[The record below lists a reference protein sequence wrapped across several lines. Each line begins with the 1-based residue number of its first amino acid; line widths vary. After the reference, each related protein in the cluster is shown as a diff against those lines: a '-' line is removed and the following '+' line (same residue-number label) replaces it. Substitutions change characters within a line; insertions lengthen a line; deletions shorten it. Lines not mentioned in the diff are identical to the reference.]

1 MRVSGPCSIPETCRC
16 SHESSGDGKYKA
28 GLPSNRSPAGPA
40 RAHQRGGPR
49 CAQNAGRERST
60 FDVERSRDTRDTHRP
75 SGHRDDRDFDTGL
88 RAYLKAVGP
97 TGHLLPTVVGENL
110 GQHQAVEEYLA
121 PSCRNAVW
129 ITPLVFL
136 HPAKLKVS
144 AVDVLDPGGQHVKR
158 NRLRPL
164 ALEFGIAEPATTI
177 SFGAGENQK
186 RNIRPLCTRHNDL
199 ARAERQRYNTKM
211 QKHKRKH
218 KKSEMRLDK
227 DTRMAEQ
234 GFVDAD
240 TVAAVLGV
248 SKPRAYALGTSG
260 VIVTIP
266 NGGAKYFSKASI
278 DQYLR
283 ELEVPPNW
291 ITLAEAVERTGYSR
305 STLYQRAKTRNIQV
319 RKLAGRVYVVT
330 PILDITR

>member
-1 MRVSGPCSIPETCRC
+1 
-16 SHESSGDGKYKA
+16 
-28 GLPSNRSPAGPA
+28 
-40 RAHQRGGPR
+40 
-49 CAQNAGRERST
+49 
-60 FDVERSRDTRDTHRP
+60 
-75 SGHRDDRDFDTGL
+75 
-88 RAYLKAVGP
+88 
-97 TGHLLPTVVGENL
+97 
-110 GQHQAVEEYLA
+110 
-121 PSCRNAVW
+121 
-129 ITPLVFL
+129 
-136 HPAKLKVS
+136 
-144 AVDVLDPGGQHVKR
+144 
-158 NRLRPL
+158 
-164 ALEFGIAEPATTI
+164 
-177 SFGAGENQK
+177 
-186 RNIRPLCTRHNDL
+186 
-199 ARAERQRYNTKM
+199 M